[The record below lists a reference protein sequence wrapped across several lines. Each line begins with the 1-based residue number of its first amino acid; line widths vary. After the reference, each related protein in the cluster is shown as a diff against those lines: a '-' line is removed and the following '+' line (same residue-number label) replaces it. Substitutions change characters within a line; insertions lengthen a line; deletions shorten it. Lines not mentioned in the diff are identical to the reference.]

1 MDHRVTP
8 GGDEETACRHTQRS
22 RQPARNGEDHNP
34 VSDHGDGRSAPTMTF
49 FIRAPDE
56 KPKDLEY
63 ESYYD
68 GA

>member
-1 MDHRVTP
+1 V
-8 GGDEETACRHTQRS
+8 A
-22 RQPARNGEDHNP
+22 
-34 VSDHGDGRSAPTMTF
+34 SAANAAATMTF